1 MTFDAATQHLRQLA
15 REICDLPS
23 MQLRA
28 GEKKPPDKS
37 GGFLI

>member
-1 MTFDAATQHLRQLA
+1 MTFDVATQHLRQLA
-15 REICDLPS
+15 REIGEFQS
-23 MQLRA
+23 MHLRA